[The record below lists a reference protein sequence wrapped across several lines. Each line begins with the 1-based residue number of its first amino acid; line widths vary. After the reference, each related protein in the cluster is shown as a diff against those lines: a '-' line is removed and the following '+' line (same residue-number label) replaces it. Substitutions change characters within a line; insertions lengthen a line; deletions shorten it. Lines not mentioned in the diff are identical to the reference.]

1 MTGPNFGI
9 RNEICKRQKSAKQR
23 NMAYC
28 NYCGHHNQDGAAFC
42 GNCGRPV
49 ASQSQNSS
57 GETCRQNSKK
67 TYKTGRSWVDSL
79 NDYVGNDRPADLN
92 WKVLFTDVFKKHSVE
107 EAEDIFICGTHSTT
121 PSAHEVS
128 RDWPHPWLYSRVFL
142 MFGIAFALL
151 WICCDMFG
159 NPNALPG
166 MIVVGAFT
174 VPLSTMILFLEVNA
188 WKNVS
193 LYKVIQTFLVG
204 GCASL
209 VMTLFFF
216 SIVGSHEL
224 DFFGAFLTGLVEE
237 AGKVVI
243 VYWFLRRLGKLSIL
257 GGLLIG
263 ASVGAGFAAFE
274 SAGYALQP
282 VILFFQNSGYYAAYG
297 QLLDAS
303 AMMDAINQSIFLR
316 GFLAPG
322 GHVTWAAIS
331 GAALVM
337 AAKAKGRVDSS
348 LFTDSK
354 FLRLFL
360 IPVVLHAIWDSPL
373 SAIGIDLYMVP
384 VALTVIVWVVVLILI
399 NMGLAEVSG
408 IKNE

>member
-1 MTGPNFGI
+1 MPM
-9 RNEICKRQKSAKQR
+9 K
-23 NMAYC
+23 YC
-28 NYCGHHNQDGAAFC
+28 SHCGHPNQDGALFC
-42 GNCGRPV
+42 GACGKPLLQNTGSNCVG
-49 ASQSQNSS
+49 SQSHHTTNTKA
-57 GETCRQNSKK
+57 GE
-67 TYKTGRSWVDSL
+67 SWIDSL
-79 NDYVGNDRPADLN
+79 NEYVGNDRPADLN

-121 PSAHEVS
+121 PSEFEVS
-128 RDWPHPWLYSRVFL
+128 KEWPHPWLYSRVFL
-142 MFGIAFALL
+142 MFSIAFTLL
-151 WICCDMFG
+151 WVCSNIFA

-174 VPLSTMILFLEVNA
+174 VPLSTMILFLEINA

-193 LYKVIQTFLVG
+193 LYKVMQTFLVG

-209 VMTLFFF
+209 VATLFLF
-216 SIVGSHEL
+216 SIVGAHDL
-224 DFFGAFLTGLVEE
+224 DFFGAFLTGVVEE
-237 AGKVVI
+237 VGKVVI
-243 VYWFLRRLGKLSIL
+243 VYWFLRRLGNLSIL
-257 GGLLIG
+257 SGLLIG

-297 QLLDAS
+297 QQLDAS
-303 AMMDAINQSIFLR
+303 AMMEAINQSIFLR

-331 GAALVM
+331 GAALVV
-337 AAKAKGRVDSS
+337 AAKVKGKIDTS
-348 LFTDSK
+348 LFTDGK

-360 IPVVLHAIWDSPL
+360 IPVILHGTWDSPL
-373 SAIGIDLYMVP
+373 SSIGIEFYMVP
-384 VALTVIVWVVVLILI
+384 VALTVIVWIVVLILI
-399 NMGLAEVSG
+399 NMGLSEVSR